1 MEKKE
6 KYSTKNLNHGTI
18 YTYHFFFGFIDHR
31 LACAYN
37 SPLLDGLAYTFLSP
51 TIFFIVRQNDL
62 NFFFFLSAELGGGGG
77 YSRQLE
83 AVKGRTPSSSSF
95 RGGKQN
101 KKRLWKMWTFILW
114 VSGEFWVY
122 LDWELRFEI
131 TPLGHPARFSS
142 FIPLLLLFLF
152 LFYIT
157 FPSFGRNRWS
167 PARAARG
174 CFSLC
179 VCTPRPFPNGF

>member
-1 MEKKE
+1 MAAECTSAGPEKRPPNPYRMRGGGIVGVIESKVHRSLILMEKKE

-101 KKRLWKMWTFILW
+101 KKRL
-114 VSGEFWVY
+114 
-122 LDWELRFEI
+122 
-131 TPLGHPARFSS
+131 
-142 FIPLLLLFLF
+142 
-152 LFYIT
+152 
-157 FPSFGRNRWS
+157 
-167 PARAARG
+167 
-174 CFSLC
+174 
-179 VCTPRPFPNGF
+179 